1 MLQNTPKLQDTEN
14 LSNMVV
20 RYNCNVICK
29 KIKLDLNIFLMRMRT
44 LIPKY
49 LGYLD
54 IEASEKPLINRLVH
68 LPTVFEMMFQKTVL
82 EIYYMYLEMNKI
94 LIPIKQDI

>member
-1 MLQNTPKLQDTEN
+1 
-14 LSNMVV
+14 
-20 RYNCNVICK
+20 
-29 KIKLDLNIFLMRMRT
+29 MRMRT

-54 IEASEKPLINRLVH
+54 IEASQKPLINRLVH
-68 LPTVFEMMFQKTVL
+68 LPTVFEMIFQKTVL

-94 LIPIKQDI
+94 LIPIKQDIYRS